1 MKKTM
6 QMLALAL
13 VLLLCLP
20 ATGLAMNAE
29 GYPICDEVITIAVA
43 GQNASTP
50 DWNDT
55 NMVAEVEKRLGI
67 RMECTSYE
75 ADIWSTQLTLMIAS
89 DDLPDLIVNPD
100 LSLNDVAT
108 YGAQGYFLDMS
119 EYIEEYA
126 PNIQAVMEQYPM
138 YRTYVTSADGGIY
151 ALCNVSEN
159 IIALVPRTWLNK
171 TWMDNL
177 GLKYPTTVEEL
188 RDVLLAFKEQDAN
201 GNGDPDDEIPLS
213 NNGEYTLSPF
223 LTAFGFNTRT
233 TTYLLQA
240 DEEGK
245 VYIGETT
252 DAYKAYLNYMHSL
265 WEDGLMDVDFFVQDS
280 ATFNAKAAEDK
291 VGMYG
296 AAAPFVAASKDI
308 SYDSGFYWIGALT
321 SEYRDTPTIVQNP
334 AVSRGVK
341 AVVNAQTEYPAEIV
355 RLLDYY
361 FTEEGKMAGAYGY
374 EGIDWDLEPL
384 GVVGLEE
391 YQVAAQREVEGYS
404 SAEEYRYTKALINEV
419 FKFITPIANTQYAAM
434 LNANEE
440 QLEAML
446 PEYGWAVQF
455 MRQGMNREGVE
466 MVEPFPALLYT
477 EEEDAERAQL
487 YTDITLYISN
497 MHAQFITGQVDIEEG
512 WDAFQ
517 EQMEAMGLSR
527 LLEIEQAAY
536 DRLMGQ

>member
-89 DDLPDLIVNPD
+89 DDLPDLIMNPG

-151 ALCNVSEN
+151 ALCSVSEN

-177 GLKYPTTVEEL
+177 GLEYPTTVEEL

-213 NNGEYTLSPF
+213 NNGEYTLNPF

-404 SAEEYRYTKALINEV
+404 SAEEYRYTKALINEA

>member
-43 GQNASTP
+43 GQNAGTP

-89 DDLPDLIVNPD
+89 DDLPDLIVNPG

-151 ALCNVSEN
+151 ALCSVSEN

-213 NNGEYTLSPF
+213 NNEEYTLSPF

>member
-89 DDLPDLIVNPD
+89 DDLPDLIMNPG

-151 ALCNVSEN
+151 ALCSVSEN

-177 GLKYPTTVEEL
+177 GLEYPTTVEEL

-213 NNGEYTLSPF
+213 NNGEYTLNPF

>member
-43 GQNASTP
+43 GQNAGTP

-89 DDLPDLIVNPD
+89 DDLPDLIVNPG

-151 ALCNVSEN
+151 ALCRVSEN

-213 NNGEYTLSPF
+213 NNEEYTLSPF

>member
-43 GQNASTP
+43 GQNAGTP

-89 DDLPDLIVNPD
+89 DDLPDLIVNPG

-151 ALCNVSEN
+151 ALCSVSEN

-361 FTEEGKMAGAYGY
+361 FTEEGKMAGTYGY

-404 SAEEYRYTKALINEV
+404 SAEEYRYTKALINEG

-466 MVEPFPALLYT
+466 MVESFPALLYT